1 MFNSKVFCIIVVLTA
16 IALGAAV
23 YLQVQ
28 EMMEYN
34 LLAKLDKQYLSGTF
48 TGAGDTAAEPAEPA
62 TDEDSKKDDTAADT
76 AKKDDAAKKDDKE

>member
-48 TGAGDTAAEPAEPA
+48 TGSADDA
-62 TDEDSKKDDTAADT
+62 DSKKDDTTDT
-76 AKKDDAAKKDDKE
+76 SKKDDKK